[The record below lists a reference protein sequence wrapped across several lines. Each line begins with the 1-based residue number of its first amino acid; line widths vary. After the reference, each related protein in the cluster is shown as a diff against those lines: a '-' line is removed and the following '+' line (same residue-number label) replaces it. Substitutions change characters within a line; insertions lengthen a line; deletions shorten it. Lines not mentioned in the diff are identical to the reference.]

1 MSVASVTTN
10 HLALNELAHEES
22 VIELETPREFEPV
35 FTHLAINKIDEV
47 VTRIVYTVDW
57 EGKKQ
62 TTINVIA
69 VISRTHARIIGY
81 MPVAGVA
88 LGACRMSLG
97 FLKLGLAA
105 ASLGACK
112 MFGLPMTSTL
122 GEVVQ
127 NVNSIK
133 QGFIQVLPLAVGA
146 ATYLSNYTPSVDL
159 LVSGLKV
166 SEDKWGVVTD
176 FCETTTKAAF
186 KEDEDRYQ
194 EYKPWAKTVLHAC
207 EKTYTF
213 ASDGA
218 ECLVTCAAWGDI
230 ALGVGALIA
239 SPYTGG
245 TSLPYALVSIARGAL
260 SLGASTLIDM
270 ANEYDLKG
278 KIVSYFSSGEEK
290 YDPEFEIYRLT
301 YLNYHECHKFA
312 EAYEAMEALGLSSSE
327 KKSS

>member
-1 MSVASVTTN
+1 MSITSVTSTS
-10 HLALNELAHEES
+10 LALNDLAHQEGALD
-22 VIELETPREFEPV
+22 LETPKEFEPV
-35 FTHLAINKIDEV
+35 FSHLAIKKVDEV

-88 LGACRMSLG
+88 LGACRISLG

-105 ASLGACK
+105 ASLGACQ
-112 MFGLPMTSTL
+112 MFGLPMTSSL
-122 GEVVQ
+122 GDVVQ
-127 NVNSIK
+127 NVNTIRH
-133 QGFIQVLPLAVGA
+133 GFIEVLPLAVGA

-166 SEDKWGVVTD
+166 SDDKWGVVAD

-186 KEDEDRYQ
+186 KEDEDEKYA
-194 EYKPWAKTVLHAC
+194 EYKPWAKTMIKAC

-213 ASDGA
+213 ATDGA
-218 ECLVTCAAWGDI
+218 ECIVTCAAWGDI
-230 ALGVGALIA
+230 ALGVGALIT

-245 TSLPYALVSIARGAL
+245 ASLPYALVSIARGAL
-260 SLGASTLIDM
+260 SLGASSLIDL
-270 ANEYDLKG
+270 ASEYDLKG
-278 KIVSYFSSGEEK
+278 KIISYFSPEEDSF
-290 YDPEFEIYRLT
+290 DPDFELLRLT
-301 YLNYHECHKFA
+301 YLNYHDCYKFA
-312 EAYEAMEALGLSSSE
+312 EAYEAMEQLGLSSSE
-327 KKSS
+327 K